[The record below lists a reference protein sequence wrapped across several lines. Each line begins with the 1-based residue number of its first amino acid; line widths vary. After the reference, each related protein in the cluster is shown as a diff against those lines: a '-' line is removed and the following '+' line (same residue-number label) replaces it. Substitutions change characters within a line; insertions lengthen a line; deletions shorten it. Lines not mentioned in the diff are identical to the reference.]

1 MKKITLL
8 FMFSLLAITS
18 KAQGSKYVPGE
29 FLVQLSENYSEKSL
43 IEDSNK
49 ANLTISKPV
58 VVSKSMNIWKF
69 SFDDTMVS
77 MKDVLDQI
85 HSNNNV
91 VNVQVNHI
99 LKKRAT
105 IPNDPSFNQQ
115 WQYYQANDKDIDADE
130 AWDITT
136 GGTTENGHEIVVAV
150 IDDGLQLD
158 HPDMVGNVWSNTQE
172 IANNGIDDDGNG
184 YIDDVKGW
192 NTSSNDDNISSGWHG
207 TPVSGIVGAR
217 GNNNIGVSGVNW
229 NVKVMIIQGG
239 SGVEEEVIRAYSY
252 AMDNRILYNQT
263 NGSKGAFVVATNA
276 SWGVDYGQPEDAPLW
291 CAFYDTLGENGILNA
306 GATINGNE
314 DIDVVGD
321 LPTACPSD
329 FMISVTNMN
338 QDDVKVTGAGYGSTT
353 IDLGAHGQGAYTIAY
368 NSGYGGFGGTSGATP
383 HVTGAIALLYSAPS
397 MAFAELAINDPELA
411 AMKVRGYIL
420 DNVDPNESLE
430 NITVT
435 EGRLNLF
442 NSLEALIN
450 DQSLSI
456 DEVESYYSDELV
468 IYPNPAKD
476 IINLDTKSN
485 TSVESVWMY
494 TMSGK
499 LIKSSFENVN
509 SIDISNLSQGSYILR
524 YKLKNKNRPNHTI
537 LLKE

>member
-1 MKKITLL
+1 MKKITFLL
-8 FMFSLLAITS
+8 IFSLLATTS
-18 KAQGSKYVPGE
+18 KAQDAKYVPGE
-29 FLVQLSENYSEKSL
+29 FLVQLSENYSTKSL

-58 VVSKSMNIWKF
+58 IVSKSMNIWKF
-69 SFDDTMVS
+69 NFDAATMS

-91 VNVQVNHI
+91 INVQVNHI
-99 LKKRAT
+99 LKKRVT
-105 IPNDPSFNQQ
+105 TPNDSGYSQQ
-115 WQYYQANDKDIDADE
+115 WQYYQSNDKDIDADE

-136 GGTTENGHEIVVAV
+136 GGTTANGHEIVVAV

-158 HPDMVGNVWSNTQE
+158 HPDIVGNVWTNTQE

-192 NTSSNDDNISSGWHG
+192 NTSSNNDNISSGWHG
-207 TPVSGIVGAR
+207 TPVSGIIGAK
-217 GNNNIGVSGVNW
+217 GNNSIGVAGVNW
-229 NVKVMIIQGG
+229 NVKVMIIEGG

-252 AMDNRILYNQT
+252 AMDNRVLYNQT

-276 SWGVDYGQPEDAPLW
+276 SWGVDYGQPADAPLW

-314 DIDVVGD
+314 DVDAVGD

-338 QDDVKVTGAGYGSTT
+338 QNDVKVTQAGYGSTT

-383 HVTGAIALLYSAPS
+383 HVAGAIALLYSAPS
-397 MAFAELAINDPELA
+397 MAFAELAISDPELA
-411 AMKVRGYIL
+411 ATKVRGYIL
-420 DNVDPNESLE
+420 DNVDPNPSLE

-456 DEVESYYSDELV
+456 DEVESYYSDELI

-476 IINLDTKSN
+476 IINFDTKSN

-499 LIKSSFENVN
+499 LIKSSFEDVN
-509 SIDISNLSQGSYILR
+509 SIDVSNLSQGSYILR
-524 YKLKNKNRPNHTI
+524 YKLKNRNRPNHTI
-537 LLKE
+537 LLKK